1 MGGPGWTKNGM
12 CRRTRIYRKHVT
24 NDQNPEEQREKQK
37 IFSVASTLIKEE
49 AVPTQLP
56 TFPMFGLGSSS
67 PSSSYKSFIFI
78 FVTIILFIVHN
89 NNVHFFV
96 ESFPTTTTTVGSQ
109 KISIPIHQKK
119 IQKTDEN
126 SITTSSETPLPLF
139 SSVNHA
145 NVYDSRNDA
154 WIRLRSDS
162 ANNCVSASL
171 QMQPTTANKI
181 STLLILPTNSFFQLF
196 STLLKNLKSIIQK
209 SWYLFPLFI
218 ALIPV
223 HSILILKEQPQM
235 PSWWALQHISR
246 DTTKYLIG
254 IFLAS
259 NIAYILSGSYLL
271 FPHVFIRPSRRRL
284 FLSDTSD
291 KQKENYDITSTTKD
305 TISLK
310 EYPPMLGIS
319 LLVCG
324 TISIIYHAF
333 QTMGLTNTAEGL
345 SYVDHG
351 FALTSGLTFLRK
363 CGIPSMKTMMCGF
376 TGLFFL
382 SNNFMYV
389 ELHSIWHILSAVAAI
404 SWADDYRHG
413 KKLKD
418 DVAAR

>member
-1 MGGPGWTKNGM
+1 
-12 CRRTRIYRKHVT
+12 
-24 NDQNPEEQREKQK
+24 
-37 IFSVASTLIKEE
+37 
-49 AVPTQLP
+49 
-56 TFPMFGLGSSS
+56 MFGLGSFS

-78 FVTIILFIVHN
+78 FVTVILFIVHN

-96 ESFPTTTTTVGSQ
+96 GSFPTTTTTTVGSQ
-109 KISIPIHQKK
+109 KIAISIHQKK
-119 IQKTDEN
+119 IQKTVKN
-126 SITTSSETPLPLF
+126 SITTSSKTPLPLF

-181 STLLILPTNSFFQLF
+181 STLLIPPTNFFFQLLP
-196 STLLKNLKSIIQK
+196 TLLKNLKSIIQK

-223 HSILILKEQPQM
+223 HSVLILKEQPQM

-259 NIAYILSGSYLL
+259 NIAYILSGAYLL

-284 FLSDTSD
+284 FFSDISD
-291 KQKENYDITSTTKD
+291 KQKENHDITTSTTKD
-305 TISLK
+305 IIPLK
-310 EYPPMLGIS
+310 EYPPILGLS

-351 FALTSGLTFLRK
+351 FALASGLTFLRK

-404 SWADDYRHG
+404 SWADDHRHG